1 MDKSIVSNFS
11 ELIEQLK
18 LYVTLRMKHYKLSA
32 GEKFIELF
40 SALTAGMIFWM
51 IAFIIMIFGGF
62 ALAFWLG
69 EFFQHPSVGF
79 LIVTGIFVLLIII
92 VYIFRQSLIFDPIA
106 RKLVSLFEI
115 EEKKD
120 RDE

>member
-1 MDKSIVSNFS
+1 MEKSIVTSFS
-11 ELIEQLK
+11 ELIEQIK
-18 LYVTLRMKHYKLSA
+18 LYLTLRMKHYKLSA

-40 SALTAGMIFWM
+40 SVLTAGMIFWM

-69 EFFQHPSVGF
+69 EFFQQPFVGF
-79 LIVTGIFVLLIII
+79 LIVTGIFVLLILI

-106 RKLVSLFEI
+106 RKLVPLFEI
-115 EEKKD
+115 EEKTET
-120 RDE
+120 DE